1 MPWPSPTLWS
11 LLSTA
16 ASPVSSSIKGMIL
29 VIAPRRRCSQF
40 RLQGDRDQ
48 SPGDAAPRGQDAG
61 RREIGAPGTAG
72 GNVHGAAEE
81 NCLMDPEME
90 TLNHHVMP
98 PFHS

>member
-1 MPWPSPTLWS
+1 M
-11 LLSTA
+11 LLHAVRMLGGERSE
-16 ASPVSSSIKGMIL
+16 
-29 VIAPRRRCSQF
+29 PR
-40 RLQGDRDQ
+40 
-48 SPGDAAPRGQDAG
+48 
-61 RREIGAPGTAG
+61 GTAG